1 MKHICKESEPS
12 AWRVHRATPG
22 ATFEAIAELKESLLQ
37 EQGYIC
43 CYCMSRISAEQMRVE
58 HFRPRRYTESVMAYD
73 NLMAA
78 CSGISNQHR
87 HCDTNKADQEI
98 SINPTDHRCETIISY
113 SSNGKIRFLEEYRAD
128 IEDTLNL
135 NNPILIAN
143 RKAALDATLDLLKRA
158 NRGFSTG
165 SLEKTLAKFQAKDEG
180 GRYSPFCQVILWWL
194 TKKLK
199 QQ

>member
-1 MKHICKESEPS
+1 MKYIRKESEPF
-12 AWRVHRATPG
+12 AWRAHRTTPN
-22 ATFEAIAELKESLLQ
+22 AIFEANAELKESLLR

-43 CYCMSRISAEQMRVE
+43 CYCMSRISAERMKVE
-58 HFRPRRYTESVMAYD
+58 HFRPRRYTESVMEYG
-73 NLMAA
+73 NLLAA
-78 CSGISNQHR
+78 CLGISNQYR

-98 SINPTDHRCETIISY
+98 SINPTDHRCESIISY
-113 SSNGKIRFLEEYRAD
+113 RSNGKVKFSEEYRAD

-143 RKAALDATLDLLKRA
+143 RKAALDATLDLLKQVD
-158 NRGFSTG
+158 RGFSTG
-165 SLEKTLAKFQAKDEG
+165 SIEKTLAKFQSKDRD

-199 QQ
+199 RP